1 MTTSPTIAERL
12 QTFADARFRFLA
24 EPHTYHLGERQLTPW
39 SSWIKDYKEPFIEAD
54 IAPGVARKRGL
65 SVEQVL
71 AEWEHNRWVGTE
83 THKYIEAMYR
93 AFMHPQPYPEQPT
106 NPEVWDRCLKFKAI
120 ARTRLVD
127 LSPVALE
134 LPIFSEQLGLCG
146 TVDFLGQHDK
156 TGKLYIVDW
165 KCTKKISTDQ
175 DKVWRN
181 MLGAFSDLADHEHN
195 VYSLQISFYRLLL
208 EQAGIETAG
217 GAIVHLPPGTA
228 PGKVYQ
234 AKDYRAR
241 LRTMLFN

>member
-1 MTTSPTIAERL
+1 MTTSATIAERL

-54 IAPGVARKRGL
+54 IAPSVARKRGL

-83 THKYIEAMYR
+83 THEYIRSYYEAR
-93 AFMHPQPYPEQPT
+93 EAFAPSPEWPT
-106 NPEVWDRCLKFKAI
+106 NPDVWERCRKFRALDVSKLASITPI
-120 ARTRLVD
+120 AM
-127 LSPVALE
+127 E
-134 LPIFSEQLGLCG
+134 LPIFSEALGLCG
-146 TVDFLGQHDK
+146 TLDFLGRFD
-156 TGKLYIVDW
+156 TTDKLYVLDW
-165 KCTKKISTDQ
+165 KCTKKVSTDQ

-228 PGKVYQ
+228 PGKIYQ